1 MRPAQQAA
9 PLIEICA
16 YSVESAVAAQ
26 AAGADRI
33 ELCADPRV
41 DGTTP
46 SRDDMAQARK
56 QIHLLLHIM
65 IRPRAGDFVYSRDEF
80 ERMKADVIFAREIG
94 VDGFVTGI
102 LLPSAEVDIERCHEL
117 VE

>member
-1 MRPAQQAA
+1 MRPAGETV

-33 ELCADPRV
+33 EVCADPRV

-46 SRDDMAQARK
+46 CRKDIVQARK
-56 QIHLLLHIM
+56 QIHTPLHIM

-102 LLPSAEVDIERCHEL
+102 
-117 VE
+117 